1 MIPATLVDNFLKPIL
16 MGRGLPV
23 PMVVI
28 LVGVFGGVIAYGIIG
43 LFVGPVLLSLC
54 YELVMAWIS
63 EDNPEKA
70 ANINDDQI

>member
-54 YELVMAWIS
+54 YELVRAWIS
-63 EDNPEKA
+63 EDNQDKA